1 MRPPADTAERP
12 LVLIWEVTQACEL
25 ACEHCRADAQSARHP
40 DELSTAEG
48 KALLDDVG
56 EFGDGQLV
64 VLSGGDPMK
73 RPDLVDLVDY
83 GTDQG
88 LLMTLT
94 PSGTDELTTDAIDDL
109 SGVDYAGGCEVASD

>member
-1 MRPPADTAERP
+1 VNSPASTAAPTPSPHATR
-12 LVLIWEVTQACEL
+12 T
-25 ACEHCRADAQSARHP
+25 S
-40 DELSTAEG
+40 STAEG

-94 PSGTDELTTDAIDDL
+94 PAGRTNSPPTPSTTWPTPAC
-109 SGVDYAGGCEVASD
+109 GGWR